1 MIMFGLLGVM
11 FMLFLVLLAL
21 CDIRDQLKA
30 AMERRY
36 GRE

>member
-21 CDIRDQLKA
+21 CDIRDQLKTA
-30 AMERRY
+30 VEKRY
-36 GRE
+36 GKT